1 MKMTKIICENC
12 KKECEKPTKEI
23 NRQIK
28 QGRTKFYCSISC
40 STTNL
45 LTKTEI
51 IKSNCLFCGKEIKTT
66 THKKHKKCCNQI
78 CSTKYAQQFVDPDNH
93 RLSVQR
99 EKTFPRN
106 KNFEC
111 VVCSKIFS
119 KKVNNNVD
127 IKLTCS
133 EECLS
138 KLVSK
143 RNSENPNC
151 GGKLGYRR
159 FKYNGFT
166 MDSRWEVEI
175 AKWMDSKK
183 IKWYRSKKRYMFWW
197 MDENNNKRK
206 YFPDFYLPTLDVYLD
221 PKNDYYL
228 KRDLPKLKQ
237 VIDKYKIKLFY
248 GQVDDIKKNIDGMM
262 VV

>member
-1 MKMTKIICENC
+1 
-12 KKECEKPTKEI
+12 
-23 NRQIK
+23 
-28 QGRTKFYCSISC
+28 
-40 STTNL
+40 
-45 LTKTEI
+45 
-51 IKSNCLFCGKEIKTT
+51 
-66 THKKHKKCCNQI
+66 
-78 CSTKYAQQFVDPDNH
+78 
-93 RLSVQR
+93 
-99 EKTFPRN
+99 
-106 KNFEC
+106 
-111 VVCSKIFS
+111 
-119 KKVNNNVD
+119 
-127 IKLTCS
+127 
-133 EECLS
+133 LS

-183 IKWYRSKKRYMFWW
+183 IKWDRSKKRYMFWW